1 MTNNL
6 VYYRVMSDIMLNIHE
21 AKTNLSRYLNSLTGA
36 DRIVLC
42 RRNRPIAEVRL
53 LPEASGKPPCRLGLA
68 KGQFAVAE
76 SFFAP
81 LPPDVLD
88 AFEGKA

>member
-1 MTNNL
+1 
-6 VYYRVMSDIMLNIHE
+6 MSDIILNIHE
-21 AKTNLSRYLNSLTGA
+21 AKSNLSQYLNSLTGE
-36 DRIVLC
+36 DRIILC

-53 LPEASGKPPCRLGLA
+53 LPEASRKPRRLGLA
-68 KGQFAVAE
+68 KGQFTVSE
-76 SFFAP
+76 SFFEP